1 MAAPKRIKLPLSEEE
16 KDCLKNI
23 FYAYRDKNEEDTD
36 DLEKLFSKE
45 TISYNAEELHAI
57 IVDAI
62 KNTELEDSCRRLMTF
77 LKIRIEVK
85 TN

>member
-1 MAAPKRIKLPLSEEE
+1 MAAPKKVKLPLSEEE
-16 KDCLKNI
+16 KECLKNI

-45 TISYNAEELHAI
+45 TISYVAEELHEI
-57 IVDAI
+57 LVDAI

-77 LKIRIEVK
+77 LKIRVEIK
-85 TN
+85 SN